1 MPLSLLQ
8 DGDWQAE
15 LFQLGCCW
23 DARPQ
28 GAAPSPLPSLPFPTG
43 DRAGICLRALGEG
56 LTCPSGGFHGETA
69 GDENEE
75 PKKQKKEEG
84 GKARRLPGIKKR
96 LCKYMA
102 TYMELG
108 LGSVRA
114 GAAWQL
120 ALINCAF

>member
-1 MPLSLLQ
+1 MLSHKSQGRHL
-8 DGDWQAE
+8 
-15 LFQLGCCW
+15 
-23 DARPQ
+23 PQ
-28 GAAPSPLPSLPFPTG
+28 GSS
-43 DRAGICLRALGEG
+43 
-56 LTCPSGGFHGETA
+56 CPSGGFHGETT

-84 GKARRLPGIKKR
+84 GKARRLPGIKKK

-108 LGSVRA
+108 LGSVWA
-114 GAAWQL
+114 GVTWQL